1 MGTYQ
6 NDTVYLVLEDFGSLG
21 QAYRETDPS
30 QADRQTVLSN
40 LLSGQ
45 YERPLRIVAF
55 NTTEGWARDVTA
67 EFANEVLGRDQ
78 DDLSP
83 AARTFVEGARAR
95 QEVTAEGQ
103 CFRPS
108 AGHPQKGLTVR
119 IS

>member
-67 EFANEVLGRDQ
+67 EFAIEALTQKG
-78 DDLSP
+78 LS
-83 AARTFVEGARAR
+83 ASAREFVEG
-95 QEVTAEGQ
+95 VTTQA
-103 CFRPS
+103 
-108 AGHPQKGLTVR
+108 K
-119 IS
+119 